1 MQAAYFGQL
10 AEHYPGYR
18 DYPGYRGYKKPSDQ
32 INEEEL
38 LQYLLYLKNVKKA
51 D

>member
-18 DYPGYRGYKKPSDQ
+18 GYKKPPDQ
-32 INEEEL
+32 INEKEM
-38 LQYLLYLKNVKKA
+38 LQYFFYPKNVKKA